1 MRFYVIYTFHKF
13 AVHLVICSQNLIDL
27 LIINFFS
34 IFLLG
39 QVTESEEMAPKWFN
53 EMPYDKVILP
63 YRCIFL
69 SNTWF
74 QHIFNF
80 NEFMKK
86 CFAKNFK
93 LKKCW

>member
-53 EMPYDKVILP
+53 IDEMPYDKVILP
-63 YRCIFL
+63 YLLFFSETLDSNIFL
-69 SNTWF
+69 ILTNLWR
-74 QHIFNF
+74 NV
-80 NEFMKK
+80 
-86 CFAKNFK
+86 
-93 LKKCW
+93 L

>member
-53 EMPYDKVILP
+53 IDEMPYDKVILP
-63 YRCIFL
+63 LSMYFSMKHLVPIHFL
-69 SNTWF
+69 F
-74 QHIFNF
+74 LRKFI
-80 NEFMKK
+80 KK
-86 CFAKNFK
+86 MFCKE
-93 LKKCW
+93 L